1 MVYADTLTALLEA
14 RANKSPD
21 RIAIYALDT
30 SGKWQG
36 TTWKTFLEAVLPL
49 AAGFRAQGV
58 TRGMPVGI
66 IARTSPTWDFVQFG
80 VLMAGGLIVGMD
92 GHDLDENIH
101 LIIKQTGLTT
111 LVVQEAGL
119 LAKLSPDIRKR
130 LETVVIL
137 DPPSEPVQGTLSLSD
152 LEELGRNQG
161 LFLPDDRPAPSDPAT
176 IIFTS
181 GTTGKPKGILY
192 RHEQVTQACRSI
204 LDAFP
209 DIDEDTRMP
218 CWLPLSNLF
227 QRMINFCAIAIGA
240 STHYVE
246 NPRDIMKHLPA
257 INPHVFLGVPR
268 FFEKLHEGMMA
279 QVQKSSPMA
288 RFLANTAIKAGG
300 KRASAIRKGV
310 SPGLVTS
317 SLFSILDPVVLKK
330 FRAAMGSNLL
340 FMISGSAPMPRWLLE
355 RFHGMGLLI
364 LEAYGIS
371 ENIVPMAMN
380 RPKDF
385 RFGTVGKPMKGNS
398 IKLGEDGEVLVKGK
412 GVFSGYFGQET
423 EENPVGPDGYLRT
436 GDLADMDQDGYLTL
450 KGRKSEVFKTSTG
463 RKIAPVGIE
472 DRIRKI
478 DYVEHAVIIGA
489 QKRFIVALLSL
500 SSKALAKRAQEA
512 GLSAQGIEQQVPEA
526 LQNTIRQDIQGQVN
540 GLPPY
545 QQPAGLLL
553 TLEPFTIEGGELTSN
568 LKVRRKNVQ
577 QKHHQA
583 LEELYRLIE
592 TSGPTASNGRMVVY
606 SS

>member
-1 MVYADTLTALLEA
+1 MLYADTVTALLEA
-14 RANKSPD
+14 RVDKSPD

-30 SGKWQG
+30 SGKWKG
-36 TTWKTFLEAVLPL
+36 TTWKTFLETVLPL
-49 AAGFRAQGV
+49 AAGFRVQGV

-66 IARTSPTWDFVQFG
+66 MAKTSPTWDFVQFG
-80 VLMAGGLIVGMD
+80 ALMAGGLIVGMD

-101 LIIKQTGLTT
+101 LIIEQTGLTT
-111 LVVQEAGL
+111 LIIQEPGL
-119 LAKLSPDIRKR
+119 LDKLSPDIRAR

-137 DPPSEPVQGTLSLSD
+137 DPQSQHVEGTMSLRE
-152 LEELGRNQG
+152 LEELGMKEG

-204 LDAFP
+204 LEAFP
-209 DIDEDTRMP
+209 DIDEESRLP

-246 NPRDIMKHLPA
+246 NPREIMKHLPA

-279 QVQKSSPMA
+279 QVQGSGPLA
-288 RFLANTAIKAGG
+288 RTLARTAIKAGE
-300 KRASAIRKGV
+300 KRTSAIRKGF
-310 SPGLVTS
+310 SPGLATS
-317 SLFSILDPVVLKK
+317 SLFSILDPLVLKK

-340 FMISGSAPMPRWLLE
+340 FMISGSAPMPPWLLE

-385 RFGTVGKPMKGNS
+385 RFGTVGKPMNGNL

-423 EENPVGPDGYLRT
+423 EENPVGEDGYLHT
-436 GDLADMDQDGYLTL
+436 GDLAVMDQDGYLTL

-472 DRIRKI
+472 DRIRKV
-478 DYVEHAVIIGA
+478 DYVEHAVIMGA
-489 QKRFIVALLSL
+489 QRKSLVVLLSL
-500 SSKALAKRAQEA
+500 SAAALAKRAAEA
-512 GLSAQGIEQQVPEA
+512 GLAELEIRDQVPEA
-526 LQNTIRQDIQGQVN
+526 LHGSIGQDIQEQVHQ
-540 GLPPY
+540 LPPY

-577 QKHHQA
+577 QKYQQA
-583 LEELYRLIE
+583 IDVLYRRLEE
-592 TSGPTASNGRMVVY
+592 SSAPGKAVVY
-606 SS
+606 SP